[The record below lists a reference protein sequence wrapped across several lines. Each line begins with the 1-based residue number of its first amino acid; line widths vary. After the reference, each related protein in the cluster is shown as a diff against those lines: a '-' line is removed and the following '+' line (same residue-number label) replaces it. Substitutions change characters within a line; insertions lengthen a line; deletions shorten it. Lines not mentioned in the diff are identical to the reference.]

1 MTKANYTQLQELH
14 EKYSSQGLSILG
26 FPCNQFGSQE
36 PGTAEEIKKFAAGYH
51 VGFRMMAKI
60 DVNGSN
66 AHPLWVFLK
75 SKRTGFLGRRDIK
88 GNFSKFL
95 VDKQGVPVKRFGPTE
110 EPNSM
115 IKDIERLL
123 KA

>member
-1 MTKANYTQLQELH
+1 MVLKAGANVHIRL
-14 EKYSSQGLSILG
+14 KINSDNMW
-26 FPCNQFGSQE
+26 PKCAQE

-75 SKRTGFLGRRDIK
+75 
-88 GNFSKFL
+88 
-95 VDKQGVPVKRFGPTE
+95 VK
-110 EPNSM
+110 M
-115 IKDIERLL
+115 
-123 KA
+123 